1 VKKTVGFIMI
11 TSIKNI
17 MGKTLM
23 KHCAFLSM
31 DSLEDFFHHDQMLYE
46 PLKVAGWLVEEVS
59 WRKTDVDWNVY
70 DVVVIRTAW
79 DYQDDVEDFMACL
92 QRIEASSAKLQNS
105 LKIVEWNIS
114 KSYLKDLQNQGINI
128 VPTLWFDSFS
138 LAELQLGFS
147 HFNTSEIV
155 LKPLV
160 SANADHTYRMTA
172 EVLEEQSDLLKTVFS
187 EREFMLQPFL
197 NGIIDEGEYSLFYF
211 AGQYSHSILKQ
222 PGLGDFRVQEEHGGQ
237 LKSIQPC
244 EEMLTTARHCL
255 AALPADV
262 LYARIDLVRHKSEFA
277 VIEIELIEPSLYFN
291 MDAESPQRFVDA
303 FIEMC

>member
-1 VKKTVGFIMI
+1 
-11 TSIKNI
+11 
-17 MGKTLM
+17 M

-31 DSLEDFFHHDQMLYE
+31 DSLEDFFYYDQMLFE
-46 PLKVAGWLVEEVS
+46 PLKAAGWLVEEVS

-128 VPTLWFDSFS
+128 VPTLWFDYFS
-138 LAELQLGFS
+138 LAELQLGFI

-160 SANADHTYRMTA
+160 SANADHTYRLTS
-172 EVLEEQSDLLKTVFS
+172 ENLKEQADQLKDVFGH
-187 EREFMLQPFL
+187 REFMLQPFL
-197 NGIIDEGEYSLFYF
+197 TSIVDEGEYSLFYF
-211 AGQYSHSILKQ
+211 AGHYSHSILKQ
-222 PGLGDFRVQEEHGGQ
+222 PGAGDFRVQEEHGGQ

-262 LYARIDLVRHKSEFA
+262 LYARVDLVRYEDEFA